1 MCGGEE
7 SQACRRVGSFT
18 LAGMTSLEELE
29 MLEEEEEEVTEGRM
43 KQTGPVG
50 WHSVALLLLI
60 TVVQVRIRRADD
72 TVFEGQYEEGLPH
85 GFFRHLNQVG
95 QENPSEKECLLIAF
109 LSVRRPGVLRMFPA
123 RPAGGGLLE
132 VSAGRRLPHQPVLAV
147 HPPQHGTAVSSPCS
161 ACTGVCRCI
170 STRTAGRV

>member
-1 MCGGEE
+1 MCSGEE

-29 MLEEEEEEVTEGRM
+29 MLEEEEEEEEVTEGRM

-50 WHSVALLLLI
+50 WHSIALHLLHI
-60 TVVQVRIRRADD
+60 TGVQVRIRRADD

-95 QENPSEKECLLIAF
+95 
-109 LSVRRPGVLRMFPA
+109 
-123 RPAGGGLLE
+123 
-132 VSAGRRLPHQPVLAV
+132 
-147 HPPQHGTAVSSPCS
+147 
-161 ACTGVCRCI
+161 
-170 STRTAGRV
+170 